1 MAKTSLKVKQ
11 QNSLEAGELCRERDI
26 TVFGIGTEIM
36 DPDQRQMMK
45 DTVEGTGGTFYYGE
59 DKDIVD
65 NIVEDIRKQIA
76 TLDDTQY
83 EIIEYDTPETPF
95 RLLLLTL
102 SLMLLVAFILK
113 V

>member
-1 MAKTSLKVKQ
+1 MAWRAIPGPLSKR
-11 QNSLEAGELCRERDI
+11 NRNI
-26 TVFGIGTEIM
+26 TVFGVGTEIM

-45 DTVEGTGGTFYYGE
+45 DTVEGTGGKFYYGE
-59 DKDIVD
+59 DRDMVENIVD
-65 NIVEDIRKQIA
+65 DIRAQIA

-83 EIIEYDTPETPF
+83 EIVENEMPQKTFP
-95 RLLLLTL
+95 LLLLTL